1 MQDVNAILISHGLFS
16 ISINFFC
23 DVKYYNNKEF
33 SLIKKAD
40 RIYTLSAFL
49 FSLKIDLQFFNYKFV
64 AAMFESLYKALI
76 HVLKYDSRNH
86 LTKFVLLSYEIT
98 LLSNNVVFFPFFVYV
113 LLSYEITPLCQVLD
127 TYFFQISNP
136 FSTSI
141 LTATP
146 DFSRDY

>member
-33 SLIKKAD
+33 SLTKKAD
-40 RIYTLSAFL
+40 RIYTLSAYL

-98 LLSNNVVFFPFFVYV
+98 
-113 LLSYEITPLCQVLD
+113 PLCQVLD
-127 TYFFQISNP
+127 TYFFQNLLS
-136 FSTSI
+136 
-141 LTATP
+141 LK
-146 DFSRDY
+146 

>member
-16 ISINFFC
+16 ISIN
-23 DVKYYNNKEF
+23 KEF
-33 SLIKKAD
+33 SLTKKAD
-40 RIYTLSAFL
+40 RIYTLSAYL

-98 LLSNNVVFFPFFVYV
+98 
-113 LLSYEITPLCQVLD
+113 PLCQVLD
-127 TYFFQISNP
+127 TYFFQNLLS
-136 FSTSI
+136 
-141 LTATP
+141 LK
-146 DFSRDY
+146 

>member
-23 DVKYYNNKEF
+23 DVKYYNHKEF
-33 SLIKKAD
+33 SLTKKAD
-40 RIYTLSAFL
+40 RIYTLSAYL

-98 LLSNNVVFFPFFVYV
+98 LLSNSIKECRDLYIV
-113 LLSYEITPLCQVLD
+113 LLSYEITLL
-127 TYFFQISNP
+127 SNL
-136 FSTSI
+136 I
-141 LTATP
+141 LNNILK
-146 DFSRDY
+146 